1 MSLRDKY
8 TDEEWEK
15 LELEAQLAMNPPNR
29 WTTAAKKEEYQRVVI
44 KQDDSGHDYVVPFE
58 KSGGFYELLED
69 EELFEKT
76 FGEYMCGGDP
86 FYEYEFYIK
95 TK

>member
-29 WTTAAKKEEYQRVVI
+29 WATAAKKEEYQRVVI
-44 KQDDSGHDYVVPFE
+44 RQDDSGIDYIIPFE
-58 KSGGFYELLED
+58 KLERFHEVWDD
-69 EELFEKT
+69 EDLFEKEFGQYT
-76 FGEYMCGGDP
+76 FGG
-86 FYEYEFYIK
+86 EYELYIK

>member
-15 LELEAQLAMNPPNR
+15 LELEAQLTMNPPNR
-29 WTTAAKKEEYQRVVI
+29 WATAAKNEEYQRVVMQ
-44 KQDDSGHDYVVPFE
+44 QDDSGNDYIIPFE
-58 KSGGFYELLED
+58 KLERFHEVWDD
-69 EELFEKT
+69 EELFEKE
-76 FGEYMCGGDP
+76 FGQYRCGGDP
-86 FYEYEFYIK
+86 FGEYEFYIK